1 MIILK
6 VTKNQGFTFSLDD
19 TFFEKPKGGAG
30 GRGVNLTPSRF
41 RVKQPISEPSEDQM
55 ELVLSVAILIKKL
68 KTYLHG

>member
-19 TFFEKPKGGAG
+19 TFFEKPKG
-30 GRGVNLTPSRF
+30 GVNLTPSRF

>member
-6 VTKNQGFTFSLDD
+6 VTKNHGFTFSLDD
-19 TFFEKPKGGAG
+19 TFFEKPKGGG
-30 GRGVNLTPSRF
+30 GGVNLTPSRF